1 VSRAII
7 CIPAATV
14 AGISVFLSIGL
25 STVSAHAESARAD
38 ATEASPERDRPA
50 AEPTVRSDEDTAP
63 VRIGAVA
70 GVGFPHPLAV
80 EALVKIEG
88 VLALGLEYSALP
100 KTTIAGVDAKAWAL
114 AADARIF
121 PFRNGFFVGVRGGR
135 QALTVTTTA
144 DLGALGTH
152 QESGEARTWFVNPR
166 VGFLWTWNSG
176 FTVGIDAG
184 VQIPIGPSLTTTTLP
199 AGLPPQVDNTIA
211 SIASTFGNG
220 VMPTVD
226 LLRIGFLF

>member
-1 VSRAII
+1 MSRANIRL
-7 CIPAATV
+7 PAATV

-25 STVSAHAESARAD
+25 STLSAHADSTRA
-38 ATEASPERDRPA
+38 EAAEAGPERDRPA
-50 AEPTVRSDEDTAP
+50 AEATDRSTEDTAP

-100 KTTIAGVDAKAWAL
+100 KTTIVGVDAKAWAL
-114 AADARIF
+114 AADARVF

-135 QALTVTTTA
+135 QVLTATA
-144 DLGALGTH
+144 TANLGALGTY
-152 QESGEARTWFVNPR
+152 QESGEASTWFVNPR
-166 VGFLWTWNSG
+166 IGFLWTWNSG

-184 VQIPIGPSLTTTTLP
+184 VQIPIGPSLTTTLP

-211 SIASTFGNG
+211 SIANTFGNG
-220 VMPTVD
+220 VTPTVD